1 MKVSGGTTG
10 KIKGEIKTEHRHF
23 LNFDIDDKS
32 FRLAGDYVF
41 KDGDTVALCVANTG
55 KGYYDVLSFV
65 NYSKNICSIAMLEH
79 REQLTNFDKIKHLI
93 VPSLISV
100 TVFFVSMIILK
111 LIFGGIGDI
120 ISIILT
126 VLVFIGLYAYRIQTQ
141 IDNAKSHNKQVR
153 FFKESKK
160 ELENKTQALEDKS

>member
-1 MKVSGGTTG
+1 MEFFKGIVSNVKKETLSDTTGYVDGNIKGSVGSSYGIFGDRLKVSGGTTG

-79 REQLTNFDKIKHLI
+79 REQLTNFDKIKHLKT
-93 VPSLISV
+93 S
-100 TVFFVSMIILK
+100 K
-111 LIFGGIGDI
+111 IF
-120 ISIILT
+120 
-126 VLVFIGLYAYRIQTQ
+126 
-141 IDNAKSHNKQVR
+141 
-153 FFKESKK
+153 
-160 ELENKTQALEDKS
+160 

>member
-10 KIKGEIKTEHRHF
+10 KTKGEIKTEHRHF

-32 FRLAGDYVF
+32 FRLDGDFVF

-55 KGYYDVLSFV
+55 MGYYDVLSFV
-65 NYSKNICSIAMLEH
+65 NYSKNICSIVMLEH
-79 REQLTNFDKIKHLI
+79 IEQLTNFDKIKHLI

-111 LIFGGIGDI
+111 LIFGGIGEI

-126 VLVFIGLYAYRIQTQ
+126 VLVFIGLYAYRVQIQ

-153 FFKESKK
+153 FFKESRK
-160 ELENKTQALEDKS
+160 ELESKIQALEDKS